1 MPNRKKQGKR
11 PNKRGEGGMLGA
23 RGRMSYNTI
32 VRVTAVANLASSI
45 TSAGHTGIAAYGPG
59 SATSITPFANG
70 TNYVSLS
77 PFADNRCT
85 RIRIHLLPVSAT
97 NLTQN
102 VQFVAAVDS
111 TAADLAGG
119 AAANAFVTIMSRQ
132 TAKYG
137 SIASQLKPT
146 VLSFRPV
153 ELQDRLWNEQKNNN
167 VLATLM
173 NWGVLL
179 ALTSITNSITVSCFI
194 EWWFDVR
201 EPQVTGV
208 LLGKPDPVEEAR
220 LNALQAERERVV
232 RQCAEQ
238 NALNEQLRRARA
250 CADKFP

>member
-1 MPNRKKQGKR
+1 MPSRNKKGKR
-11 PNKRGEGGMLGA
+11 GNKGSKRQSRGGGLMSGS
-23 RGRMSYNTI
+23 GRMSYNTV
-32 VRVTAVANLASSI
+32 VRVTAVANLASSV

-85 RIRIHLLPVSAT
+85 KIRIHLLPVSAT

-111 TAADLAGG
+111 TSQDLAGG

-146 VLSFRPV
+146 VLTFRPM

-208 LLGKPDPVEEAR
+208 LLGSPDPEQEKR
-220 LNALQAERERVV
+220 LNQLQAQRELVVLTTAAQNESRRGRV
-232 RQCAEQ
+232 AE
-238 NALNEQLRRARA
+238 
-250 CADKFP
+250 K